1 MIHQQD
7 NQIHISLFGV
17 KKLINEHKEVESYTA
32 SCNTANLSSRV
43 DMTYTSWIKC
53 HYQAYDPN
61 KMISK

>member
-32 SCNTANLSSRV
+32 SCNTANLSSGVYMYRLEV
-43 DMTYTSWIKC
+43 GSNVITKRMTLIK
-53 HYQAYDPN
+53 
-61 KMISK
+61 